1 MLKLFTKAKL
11 VTQTKNGK
19 NSRIMKPTKLL
30 IELDE
35 RNMEICKEVMAISE
49 TIRPRSECSKT
60 TSKRMQHKVDELFKW
75 LDTILEWATLHER
88 EWMRELD
95 AKLNTKNDPYFS
107 DYELHIK
114 QYGKKSDNDE
124 FDTLF
129 KEIIDYMEPC
139 IWVDHGLVFS
149 EALLSDK
156 EYKCHLDW
164 RRNEKVNNL
173 SQDISYFNSVTT
185 SFEITH
191 QYIVQLKAGKWHK
204 VNYDAKRFGKDGK
217 VKRLKDEAELPC

>member
-1 MLKLFTKAKL
+1 MLKLFTKAKS
-11 VTQTKNGK
+11 VTQTINGQ
-19 NSRIMKPTKLL
+19 NSNIMKPTKPL

-35 RNMEICKEVMAISE
+35 RNMEICKEVLAIAES
-49 TIRPRSECSKT
+49 IKPRSECCKT
-60 TSKRMQHKVDELFKW
+60 TTKRMQHKLDELFKW

-95 AKLNTKNDPYFS
+95 AKLNTKCDLYFS

-139 IWVDHGLVFS
+139 IWVDHSLVFP
-149 EALLSDK
+149 EAQISAD
-156 EYKCHLDW
+156 EYKSHLDW

-173 SQDISYFNSVTT
+173 KQDISHFDSVTT
-185 SFEITH
+185 SFAITH
-191 QYIVQLKAGKWHK
+191 QYIVQFKAGKWHK
-204 VNYDAKRFGKDGK
+204 VNYDAERFGKDGK
-217 VKRLKDEAELPC
+217 VKQLKDGADLPC